1 MNMTKIH
8 TTLRILLLLIL
19 AAGVSGAWAQGTV
32 LYSQDY
38 ESATDASS
46 WTAPNITPTLIT
58 GDATYG
64 KYINLPQGGG
74 SGPRTAYT
82 RFFATGGDF
91 YGSNNKYRIQFDV
104 AFYHAWGDAS
114 HSSSNNFLFLY
125 GEGASS
131 PAGNSE
137 YSGSNYLFKLSGGAY
152 NGTTYMVAGDQKNAT
167 LADAVWYHYTID
179 VDKTNRT
186 VKYKI
191 TQGSTEIL
199 SSSYMAE
206 NDANMNAQ
214 GIIVVLGRASSYAY
228 IDNIVISDG
237 MCPYTVRSDGGT
249 VLGQGSAFVGSSVS
263 VPVPRFEVRN
273 NSLYEM
279 TNFSGDYYHKV
290 FTVTAENQVET
301 ITYNTTSNYNIY
313 YYTEAEDISNA
324 NVGGGNSTRV
334 SMGLTGYTNNS
345 TDYKEVTILPAGRYK
360 IKAYA
365 TNSNN
370 AAKTVNFKVGDDV
383 VFSFVK
389 EKGVLS
395 EFTSDEFSISDAS
408 TLYFAADG
416 SSGGGVDNFYV
427 QATLAFKETGASYI
441 LGSGTKDISQRLM
454 NATGASVTYKSNGTS
469 VATINSSGVLTLVS
483 PGRTTITATAGG
495 YSAKYVVTVRATS
508 DATAMINYNATTHI
522 ETMTL
527 SGSGNFD
534 EEEMSGQRI
543 TFAVGSPDEVQ
554 FVDATKGLYCI
565 DDNGRTHAS
574 FNSTNGIPIM
584 GTYYAFTPL
593 FSGKLTITGMVTAQ
607 YALRLVSED
616 GTVIERIAKSDVTAN
631 TEEAYTFS
639 TKLRVGQTYY
649 VFAETAWASGDKDV
663 TANTATLYLKSF
675 SFDSTQSD
683 EMTILV
689 SDLLYPTVDGGVTS
703 ANNRLDRA
711 IPGFNLT
718 FGGGDGT
725 TVYNSDRVTFHQNAS
740 GVGQLTI
747 TPRLLSGA
755 TVGDVVFTG
764 VTLNYSTLSTATSAR
779 INDESVEM
787 ASGTSSVSHT
797 LAATSS
803 TLIIKYGSDT
813 DNNSFVLTGLTIHY
827 ACPGQGNLD
836 EVLDLSKTATNLTFN
851 QREAYIS
858 NGHPKAQTG
867 VFVTPSSPQAYTNGD
882 YFNGPLTYSSAD
894 PSVATV
900 ASDGTVTMLA
910 TGYGSQAAI
919 SAQFMGT
926 DYFLPSAVA
935 TYTVISSVQLTTTG
949 YTIEHVKRGMVV
961 EAVIS
966 SDGTTVLDFANTI
979 ATSQQVTSA
988 DGQLV
993 TTYAFDNSGS
1003 NDEFNVVISYVSGAN
1018 AYVYSARA
1026 YYKKPELRLNY
1037 VPQAVYNHHGNWTDA
1052 TLQTRFANNQDVATC
1067 FDLEGEPTFT
1077 ALFEGNDLEN
1087 EFIGPSAG
1095 STYTISGNIMFVTDP
1110 ASTPKATVRS
1120 TGSGTA
1126 ITDAT
1131 VSVPVTM
1138 RSTALG
1144 YDPTDANNMAVA
1156 NLPVIP
1162 FPYTWDL
1169 TSGTFASKT
1178 KALELENVTDDSGAY
1193 VLLGPGSVAVH
1204 GIAIVAGRE
1213 RPKTNYEI
1221 DPSLPNSRLRI
1232 PVMAGMKVSV
1242 TSYGAERRVTGG
1254 GYPLQITNVTD
1265 TRGYATATMEI
1276 LTESN
1281 TQDFLAKDDGYVEIY
1296 NRSDVNVYITSIT
1309 VTAPELIFED
1319 GTTPIVS
1326 STATYEN
1333 RVLNAPTEATLT
1345 FEDDD
1350 SSNAKIATRNKG
1362 TYTFR
1367 ANATGDVVVTATT
1380 GTTAHGIEPCW
1391 GQYTLTLQNFYFEP
1405 NTITLNHS
1413 QSAVS
1418 YHANVFLAYAKLYL
1432 GGVEWSMLSDE
1443 EKAKISFS
1451 VAAPSYID
1459 GDTNRPNYAKG
1470 IVTEQ
1475 NNINDPYVMEV
1486 RNDGQLIITAVYR
1499 DDAGTVSTVKT
1510 TCTVNINLTNYS
1522 GFKYPAPTVAAD
1534 ESTYTFGATDSQN
1547 PLDATTYANT
1557 VWFYA
1562 YYIGKDSNQE
1572 LIYGPVS
1579 RSATLTLDLATKGSG
1594 AYCVVASDANYNPL
1608 ASFFLTKAYPVTK
1621 TQSQSWDFRNGLHNS
1636 AGLYWHETNAGG
1648 ENLFQQNYSDWTQG
1662 MPTNRG
1668 SDYRYLWAVNGN
1680 NGFIIRE
1687 TAGLLVIADAPT
1699 CDRSVT
1705 GGIYCDGHFGAY
1717 SGDTYNYVY
1726 PNIGLHQSTLIIPR
1740 LPKGA
1745 YVAVAWDRTSDG
1757 DGNTVVLE
1765 NLLDLEGKTID
1776 EIKYGG
1782 SVRLTGTNAGNRQG
1796 YYTFRVAND
1805 GNVTFTQNDKGTSRI
1820 VAIHV
1825 YYGNPDTSVNASDDV
1840 YYNLN
1845 ATEEFKGSG
1854 MTQKLMAYA
1863 RANEDGSADVGSGLV
1878 ELDGILTT
1886 GGEVTSQWLT
1896 NYLNF
1901 SAPNGVAEFKMVNQD
1916 VTLHNMTMDMSQTY
1930 FDSGNG
1936 TYAVPGLS
1944 FNGACWGKAI
1954 MSVGVR
1960 DNNGYL
1966 VAYRQYRFTVGIRP
1980 VMQYPKTW
1988 DFTRYFDNV
1997 TAKIEDSPITV
2008 LNTTAGLNTKNSLAT
2023 NTGYAKTTISESNGV
2038 IDTDP
2043 TRTWDTD
2050 NTLMRSS
2057 GVESYLQYGYNEYSS
2072 YYVDDALLVCNLGK
2086 RNDSGF
2092 ILEET
2097 RGLGFSIAPDDESD
2111 TSKKLQWVMPG
2122 GTVGYGENCNLTL
2135 NGTVTIAAIGE
2146 TYKGYYVFLRS
2157 SRPPDA
2163 YSDNLRKVSSGD
2175 YQGIVSNDGQYVFEV
2190 RSASDMTMTFNSD
2203 TQIYGI
2209 GVTNIKKD
2217 AMHPV
2222 GGMGWATESRDV
2234 DIDYTLTDYYTKHA
2248 LRTYEVKYDS
2258 YDLNM
2263 ATVKLTEVKNTAAQ
2277 TYDSNTN
2284 FKDHGYMPQGTG
2296 IVLAETNVS
2305 ETAAYKVPLFV
2316 PAITTTHEVVVSGE
2330 NMMHPNLVTKE
2341 YNQEEEGDFTRF
2353 LLTNIHW
2360 TFAKDGTL
2368 SEEEPDGRKIVET
2381 DAAGFYRQHVWT
2393 ALSATDNAAKNTMA
2407 PNSAYLLVPTD
2418 QLPIAVWEF
2427 QSAPSGVRRNT
2438 IAIRFD
2444 DITDIKDTRMDAD
2457 VQNKTGWYTLNGV
2470 KLNGQPTKAGL
2481 YICNGRKVV
2490 VK

>member
-1 MNMTKIH
+1 MTKIH
-8 TTLRILLLLIL
+8 TALRILLLLIL

-46 WTAPNITPTLIT
+46 WASKNNTITPTLVT

-64 KYINLPQGGG
+64 KYINIAQGGG
-74 SGPRTAYT
+74 TGPRSAYT
-82 RFFATGGDF
+82 LFFATGSNI
-91 YGSNNKYRIQFDV
+91 YGSNNQYRLQFD
-104 AFYHAWGDAS
+104 AALHPAQGNFGD
-114 HSSSNNFLFLY
+114 NTLVLY
-125 GEGASS
+125 GESS
-131 PAGNSE
+131 AIPNGNAEFTST
-137 YSGSNYLFKLSGGAY
+137 NYLFKLTGGANY
-152 NGTTYMVAGDQKNAT
+152 GTTYTVNGDNSSAT
-167 LADAVWYHYTID
+167 FTDNVWYHFTVD
-179 VDKTNRT
+179 VDRTNRT

-191 TQGSTEIL
+191 TQGSTEVF
-199 SSSYMAE
+199 SGNYTVG
-206 NDANMNAQ
+206 NDANMNVQ
-214 GIIVVLGRASSYAY
+214 GIVVVLGRANSNAK

-237 MCPYTVRSDGGT
+237 ICPYTVQSDGGT

-395 EFTSDEFSISDAS
+395 DFTSDEFSISDAS

-416 SSGGGVDNFYV
+416 STGGGVDNFYV
-427 QATLAFKETGASYI
+427 QAILAFMETGASYTF
-441 LGSGTKDISQRLM
+441 GSGTQDISTRLM
-454 NATGASVTYKSNGTS
+454 NATGASVTYESSGPG
-469 VATINSSGVLTLVS
+469 VATVDNDGVLTLVK
-483 PGRTTITATAGG
+483 PGRTTITAKAGG
-495 YSAKYVVTVRATS
+495 YAAKYLVTVRATS
-508 DATAMINYNATTHI
+508 NATGTLSYNPTTHI
-522 ETMTL
+522 ESFTL

-534 EEEMSGQRI
+534 EEQMDGQRI
-543 TFAVGSPDEVQ
+543 TFEVGNADEVQ
-554 FVDATKGLYCI
+554 FVDVEKGLYVI
-565 DDNGRTHAS
+565 DNNGYSHVFLQNKGNT
-574 FNSTNGIPIM
+574 GPPIM
-584 GTYYAFTPL
+584 GSYYAFTPK
-593 FSGKLTITGMVTAQ
+593 FSGYLTITATATAQ
-607 YALRLVSED
+607 NGIRLVNEE
-616 GTVIERIAKSDVTAN
+616 GTVVEKIASSNVT
-631 TEEAYTFS
+631 TSEKPYTFT
-639 TKLRVGQTYY
+639 TKLRANQTYY
-649 VFAETAWASGDKDV
+649 VYAETGVMTGRDTDGWP
-663 TANTATLYLKSF
+663 TLYLKSF
-675 SFDSTQSD
+675 SFDSTQS
-683 EMTILV
+683 ESMTISI

-703 ANNRLDRA
+703 ANNRLDRT
-711 IPGFNLT
+711 IPGFSLT

-755 TVGDVVFTG
+755 AVGDVVFTG

-827 ACPGQGNLD
+827 ACPGQGSLD

-851 QREAYIS
+851 QREAYVS
-858 NGHPKAQTG
+858 NGHPKVQTG

-882 YFNGPLTYSSAD
+882 YFNGLLTYSSAD

-910 TGYGSQAAI
+910 TGYGSQATI

-993 TTYAFDNSGS
+993 TTYAFDNDGS

-1037 VPQAVYNHHGNWTDA
+1037 VPQAVYNHHGYWTDA

-1077 ALFEGNDLEN
+1077 ALFEGNDLVN

-1120 TGSGTA
+1120 TGSGSA

-1144 YDPTDANNMAVA
+1144 YDPTDANNLAVA

-1169 TSGTFASKT
+1169 TSGTFANKT
-1178 KALELENVTDDSGAY
+1178 KALELERVTDDGGAY

-1319 GTTPIVS
+1319 GTTPNVS

-1350 SSNAKIATRNKG
+1350 SSNAKIATRNMG
-1362 TYTFR
+1362 TYTFQT
-1367 ANATGDVVVTATT
+1367 NATGDVVVTATT
-1380 GTTAHGIEPCW
+1380 GATAHGIEPCW
-1391 GQYTLTLQNFYFEP
+1391 GQYTLTLKNFYFAP
-1405 NTITLNHS
+1405 STITLNHN

-1459 GDTNRPNYAKG
+1459 GDTSRPNYAKG

-1534 ESTYTFGATDSQN
+1534 ASTYTCWADDSDN
-1547 PLDATTYANT
+1547 PLDATTRGSATNYN
-1557 VWFYA
+1557 V
-1562 YYIGKDSNQE
+1562 YYIGKDTNQE
-1572 LIYGPVS
+1572 LVNNI
-1579 RSATLTLDLATKGSG
+1579 ATWNGSSISLNLNTKGSG
-1594 AYCVVASDANYNPL
+1594 VYCVVALRHDGGDVYTPL
-1608 ASFFLTKAYPVTK
+1608 ASFYLTKAYPVTK

-1636 AGLYWHETNAGG
+1636 AGSYWHETNAGG

-2258 YDLNM
+2258 YDLNT
-2263 ATVKLTEVKNTAAQ
+2263 ATVKLTEVKNTADQ

-2341 YNQEEEGDFTRF
+2341 YNQEKEGDFTRF